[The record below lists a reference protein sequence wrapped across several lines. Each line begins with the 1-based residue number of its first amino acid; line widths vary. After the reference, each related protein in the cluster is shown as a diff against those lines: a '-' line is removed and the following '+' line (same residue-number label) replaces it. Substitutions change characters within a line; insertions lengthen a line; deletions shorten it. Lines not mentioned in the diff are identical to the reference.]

1 MQHDVLIIG
10 SGAAGLSLALS
21 LPSDTTVAILS
32 KDILTE
38 GSTYYAQGGISA
50 VVDASDSVDSHVS
63 DTLIAGAGLCDEEV
77 VKNVVESGGEAIQWL
92 LNKGVPFTRNSDTP
106 DSELAKDLHLTREGG
121 HSNRR
126 VAHADDASGKAIE
139 TTLLRQVQAQ
149 KNIELFEH
157 HIAIDLI
164 TTRRLGKTRENR
176 CLGAYV
182 LDRKKKE
189 VKTFSARFTV
199 LATGGASKVYLYT
212 SNPDGASG
220 DGIAMAWRAGCR
232 IANMEFMQFHPT
244 CLYHPH
250 AKSNLITE
258 AVRGEGGR
266 LLLPDGTRFMQN
278 YDDRGELAPRDIVA
292 RTIDHEMK
300 RLGIDSVFL
309 DISHKPKD
317 FILKHFPNVYAT
329 CESFGY
335 DMNKDPVPVVPAAHY
350 TCGGVMVDSDGHTDI
365 HRLYAIGETS
375 FTGLH
380 GANRLASNSLLE
392 CIVYGKSCAED
403 IIRDLDKFHSDVD
416 IPHWDDSRVT
426 DSDER
431 VVINHN
437 WDEVRRFMWD
447 YVGIVRTSKRLARAR
462 NRIELLLKEIDEY
475 YINFHITA
483 DLIELRN
490 LAEVARLIIRSAQ
503 SRKESR
509 GLHYTLDFP
518 DSNPDFEQTNSIMD
532 PIRRSN

>member
-21 LPSDTTVAILS
+21 LPTETRVAVLS
-32 KDILTE
+32 KETLEE

-50 VVDASDSVDSHVS
+50 VVDASDSVESHVS
-63 DTLIAGAGLCDEEV
+63 DTLIAGADLCDQD
-77 VKNVVESGGEAIQWL
+77 VVEQVVSKGGEAIQWL
-92 LNKGVPFTRNSDTP
+92 LDKGVPFTRNHTTP
-106 DSELAKDLHLTREGG
+106 DSDKAEDLHLTREGG

-139 TTLLRQVQAQ
+139 TTLLQKVKAQ
-149 KNIELFEH
+149 DNIDLFEH
-157 HIAIDLI
+157 HIAVDLI

-182 LDRKKKE
+182 LDRQE
-189 VKTFSARFTV
+189 QTVLTFSARFTV

-232 IANMEFMQFHPT
+232 VANMEFMQFHPT

-266 LLLPDGTRFMQN
+266 LLLPDGTRFMQH
-278 YDDRGELAPRDIVA
+278 YDSRGELAPRDIVA

-317 FILKHFPNVYAT
+317 FILKHFPNVYTT
-329 CESFGY
+329 CETFGF
-335 DMNKDPVPVVPAAHY
+335 DMSKEPIPVVPAAHY
-350 TCGGVMVDSDGHTDI
+350 TCGGVMVDSDGHTDV

-392 CIVYGKSCAED
+392 CIVYGKACAEN
-403 IIRDLDKFHSDVD
+403 ISKDLSNKFPDVV
-416 IPHWDDSRVT
+416 IPSWDASRVT

-437 WDEVRRFMWD
+437 WDEVRRFMWN

-475 YINFHITA
+475 YSNFNVTA

-509 GLHYTLDFP
+509 GLHYTLDYP
-518 DSNPDFEQTNSIMD
+518 EMNEDLNHINSILD
-532 PIRRSN
+532 PIRRPN

>member
-10 SGAAGLSLALS
+10 SGAAGLSLAVS
-21 LPSDTTVAILS
+21 LPDTMSVAVLS
-32 KDILTE
+32 KDELQE

-50 VVDASDSVDSHVS
+50 VIDESDTIESHIS
-63 DTLIAGAGLCDEEV
+63 DTLIAGAGLCDKEAVEHV
-77 VKNVVESGGEAIQWL
+77 VSNGGEAIQWL
-92 LNKGVPFTRNSDTP
+92 LDKGVPFTRNSDAP
-106 DSELAKDLHLTREGG
+106 NSDKASDLHLTREGG

-139 TTLLRQVQAQ
+139 TTLLAQVKA
-149 KNIELFEH
+149 KTNITLFEH

-164 TTRRLGKTRENR
+164 TTRRLGMTRENR
-176 CLGAYV
+176 CLGTYV
-182 LDRKKKE
+182 LNRKKKN
-189 VKTFSARFTV
+189 VSTFSAKYTI

-220 DGIAMAWRAGCR
+220 DGIAMGWRAGCR
-232 IANMEFMQFHPT
+232 VANMEFMQFHPT

-278 YDDRGELAPRDIVA
+278 YDPRGELAPRDIVA

-317 FILKHFPNVYAT
+317 FILKHFPNVFET
-329 CESFGY
+329 CYSFGY
-335 DMNKDPVPVVPAAHY
+335 DMSKQPVPVVPAAHY
-350 TCGGVMVDSDGHTDI
+350 TCGGIMVDSNGHTDVNN
-365 HRLYAIGETS
+365 LYAIGETS

-392 CIVYGKSCAED
+392 CIVYGKACAED
-403 IIRDLDKFHSDVD
+403 IEKNFDTPFPEVD
-416 IPHWDDSRVT
+416 IPSWDASRVT

-475 YINFHITA
+475 YVNFNITA

-503 SRKESR
+503 ERKESR

-518 DSNPDFEQTNSIMD
+518 DTNPELDQVNSILD
-532 PIRRSN
+532 PIRRPH